1 MQNPEIIIVPVVFG
15 VVAYMI
21 KLWLDYLLK
30 SKLIN
35 RGMVD
40 EKVKFLNFNGH
51 ERYAPTSLKWG
62 LVFVLVGISLLVIQ
76 AFPGYVETEFIF
88 GMMLIAAGAG
98 LLIYYFVA
106 SSLRK
111 KHLES
116 HPEQKTE

>member
-1 MQNPEIIIVPVVFG
+1 MDTEIVVVPVVFG
-15 VVAYMI
+15 VIAYTV
-21 KLWLDYLLK
+21 KCWLDYLLK

-40 EKVKFLNFNGH
+40 EKVKFLNFNSY
-51 ERYAPTSLKWG
+51 EKYAPTSLKWG
-62 LVFVLVGISLLVIQ
+62 LVFVLVGLSLLVIQ

-88 GMMLIAAGAG
+88 GVMLVAAGAG

-111 KHLES
+111 KHIAS